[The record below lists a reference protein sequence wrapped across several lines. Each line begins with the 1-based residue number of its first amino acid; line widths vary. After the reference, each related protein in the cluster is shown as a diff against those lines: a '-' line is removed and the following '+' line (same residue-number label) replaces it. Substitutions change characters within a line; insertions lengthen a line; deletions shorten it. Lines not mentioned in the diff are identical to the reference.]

1 MPGSKR
7 KLKKIYAYFNPRTCR
22 SNPKIQFSWAK
33 HWLRH
38 LAMWKYPD
46 WFTNCTSAAPPAWQP
61 IPIPFLETNKGNTIK
76 GGTKRRSQP
85 IIKGVLH
92 HPTYTGTSSMDFFF
106 RGWRLWHWVC
116 LTVHITVI
124 KPHITLISLMSSW
137 YPELPMVKAHKS
149 TMSFHISQH

>member
-1 MPGSKR
+1 MHTSIHELAGQ
-7 KLKKIYAYFNPRTCR
+7 T
-22 SNPKIQFSWAK
+22 PKYSLVERNIDCGI
-33 HWLRH
+33 L
-38 LAMWKYPD
+38 P
-46 WFTNCTSAAPPAWQP
+46 C
-61 IPIPFLETNKGNTIK
+61 GNTLIGLPIAQVQHHLLGNPYQSPFWRQTK
-76 GGTKRRSQP
+76 GIQSKGKQKRRSQP

-92 HPTYTGTSSMDFFF
+92 HPIYTGTSSMDFFF